1 MLCGKLLTAIF
12 FQAER
17 LLQTTAF
24 PGGHSGGMTFPRG
37 MADTEY
43 GRGCQWIM
51 FMDIRA
57 MIWNALTRMH
67 FYSTDLLLCPTLTYY
82 EVHTPLTLVSL
93 FSTLTLCTLC
103 IVFVLF
109 EYSHDRNQTSCFN
122 RENWTWGMVRL
133 VIAHLTRERKTN
145 VSWRKQL
152 QSAGKLGLLDL
163 WKRVPWGWISASE
176 KGELLGWCWCSGGIW
191 RSGSSSVAYWS
202 SCCLWN
208 KLLQLRQSSVAE
220 MNLRHIRKQ
229 DEIVILSPLAWL
241 PCF

>member
-1 MLCGKLLTAIF
+1 MLCSKLLTAIF
-12 FQAER
+12 FQVER

-43 GRGCQWIM
+43 GRGWQWII

-57 MIWNALTRMH
+57 MIWNALTRIH

-82 EVHTPLTLVSL
+82 EVYTPLTLVSL

-103 IVFVLF
+103 IVFAPF
-109 EYSHDRNQTSCFN
+109 EYSHDRNQ
-122 RENWTWGMVRL
+122 MVRL
-133 VIAHLTRERKTN
+133 VIVHLTRERKTK
-145 VSWRKQL
+145 VSWGKQL
-152 QSAGKLGLLDL
+152 QLAGELDLLDL

-176 KGELLGWCWCSGGIW
+176 KGELLGWCWCSRGIW

-202 SCCLWN
+202 SYCLWN
-208 KLLQLRQSSVAE
+208 KLLQLRESSVAE

-229 DEIVILSPLAWL
+229 DEIVILSLLAWV

>member
-1 MLCGKLLTAIF
+1 MLCSKLLTAIF
-12 FQAER
+12 FQVER

-103 IVFVLF
+103 IVFALF
-109 EYSHDRNQTSCFN
+109 EYSRDRNQTSCFN

-133 VIAHLTRERKTN
+133 VIAHLTRERKQKFHGGSN
-145 VSWRKQL
+145 FSQQVSWVYWIFGRGSHGVESQPLRKESCWGDVGVLEGYEGLVL
-152 QSAGKLGLLDL
+152 QVLHTGAAA
-163 WKRVPWGWISASE
+163 AS
-176 KGELLGWCWCSGGIW
+176 GI
-191 RSGSSSVAYWS
+191 
-202 SCCLWN
+202 SCCSWG
-208 KLLQLRQSSVAE
+208 KAVLLRW
-220 MNLRHIRKQ
+220 IW
-229 DEIVILSPLAWL
+229 DI
-241 PCF
+241 